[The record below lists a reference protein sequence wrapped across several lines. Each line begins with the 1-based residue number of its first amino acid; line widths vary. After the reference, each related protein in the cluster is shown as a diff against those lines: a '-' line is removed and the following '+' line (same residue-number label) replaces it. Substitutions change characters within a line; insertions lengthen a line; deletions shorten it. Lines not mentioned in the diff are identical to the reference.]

1 MRGIIAKIIAKQQEV
16 MKEYRWIAVYAR
28 NFITNK

>member
-1 MRGIIAKIIAKQQEV
+1 MRGIIAKQQEV

-28 NFITNK
+28 TFITNK